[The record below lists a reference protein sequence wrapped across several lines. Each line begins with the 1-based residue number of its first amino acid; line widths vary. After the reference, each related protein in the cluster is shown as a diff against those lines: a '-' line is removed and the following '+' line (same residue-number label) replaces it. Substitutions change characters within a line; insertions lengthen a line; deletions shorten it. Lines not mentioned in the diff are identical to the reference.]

1 MYTTFESILIG
12 VQELLYYK
20 IRKLW
25 FGDVK
30 TYASQ
35 YVHSKVNDSHKTVHR
50 KLGIWKEYLKV
61 ILSFVTRS
69 SHELIDYI
77 QFTLQLKGT

>member
-50 KLGIWKEYLKV
+50 KLGI
-61 ILSFVTRS
+61 
-69 SHELIDYI
+69 
-77 QFTLQLKGT
+77 